1 MSCLEPQSRI
11 WVDKEVSVCF
21 HSCAWYR
28 GEGWGQAACRWCR
41 AANSHG
47 VPGFGRGVWLWAPYL
62 NSPFTQLALVLPYP
76 LWEEAAHVNY
86 NPYEN
91 VEEPDKI
98 GGVAYFKYT
107 LGINEKASSIS
118 HPFQIRTSTETHTC
132 FQCNYSQSELDLAI
146 AP

>member
-1 MSCLEPQSRI
+1 MHGTEERDGVKQPADDAGLQTLMVCL
-11 WVDKEVSVCF
+11 VLGEVC
-21 HSCAWYR
+21 
-28 GEGWGQAACRWCR
+28 
-41 AANSHG
+41 
-47 VPGFGRGVWLWAPYL
+47 GFGHPTSILHL
-62 NSPFTQLALVLPYP
+62 FIQLALVLPHS

-91 VEEPDKI
+91 AEEPDKI

-107 LGINEKASSIS
+107 LGVNEKASFIFY
-118 HPFQIRTSTETHTC
+118 PFQIWTCTETHTC